1 MDILVTGGAGFIGS
15 HVLEKLQKVSEQSAE
30 EIKVVVLDD
39 LSNGSR
45 EHVPSGMELVV
56 GDVRDQHVVEDVFSR
71 HHFSAVIHLAAQTMV
86 PVSVENPLLD
96 CQVNLGG
103 ILHILEA
110 CRKWQVPH
118 VLFSSSAAVYGDN
131 LHIPLKESEPLCP
144 MSPYGITKMT
154 TEQYMR
160 VYHELYGLDATV
172 FRFANVYGER
182 QGEKGEGGVVS
193 IFCKFLSQGSPI
205 TVYGDGNQTRDF
217 VYAGDIA
224 SAIVQAL
231 PLTGYHTINVSTG
244 TETSINDLIRS
255 FERVI
260 GHKAEVQYAPL
271 RPGDIQRSVLSNKE
285 LIQTLHI
292 KPEMTLEQGIA
303 RTYTWYKHPM

>member
-1 MDILVTGGAGFIGS
+1 
-15 HVLEKLQKVSEQSAE
+15 
-30 EIKVVVLDD
+30 
-39 LSNGSR
+39 
-45 EHVPSGMELVV
+45 
-56 GDVRDQHVVEDVFSR
+56 
-71 HHFSAVIHLAAQTMV
+71 MV

-110 CRKWQVPH
+110 CRTFHVPH

-131 LHIPLKESEPLCP
+131 PRIPLAETEKLRPS
-144 MSPYGITKMT
+144 SPYGITKMT
-154 TEQYMR
+154 TEHYLR

-193 IFCKFLSQGSPI
+193 IFCKLLSQGNPI

-244 TETSINDLIRS
+244 TETSINDLIHS
-255 FERVI
+255 FEQAI
-260 GHKAEVQYAPL
+260 GHKAEVQYAPP

-285 LIQTLHI
+285 LIQILHM

-303 RTYTWYKHPM
+303 HTFDWYKHLM

>member
-56 GDVRDQHVVEDVFSR
+56 GDVRDQHVVEDIFSR

-231 PLTGYHTINVSTG
+231 PLTGCHTINVSTG

>member
-30 EIKVVVLDD
+30 KIKVVILDD

-56 GDVRDQHVVEDVFSR
+56 GDVRNQHVVENVFSR

-154 TEQYMR
+154 MEQYMR

-193 IFCKFLSQGSPI
+193 IFCKLLSQGSPI

-255 FERVI
+255 FERAI
-260 GHKAEVQYAPL
+260 GHKAEVQYAPP
-271 RPGDIQRSVLSNKE
+271 RPGDIQHSVLSNKE

-303 RTYTWYKHPM
+303 RTFTWYKHPM

>member
-15 HVLEKLQKVSEQSAE
+15 HVLEKLQKVNKQSDE
-30 EIKVVVLDD
+30 EMKIVVLDD

-45 EHVPSGMELVV
+45 EHVPSGIELVI
-56 GDVRDQHVVEDVFSR
+56 GDVRDGNIVEDVFSQ

-86 PVSVENPLLD
+86 PVSVENPILD

-182 QGEKGEGGVVS
+182 QGERGEGGVVS
-193 IFCKFLSQGSPI
+193 IFCKLLSQGKPI
-205 TVYGDGNQTRDF
+205 TIYGDGNQTRDF

-224 SAIVQAL
+224 SAMVEAL
-231 PLTGYHTINVSTG
+231 PLTGYHTINISTE
-244 TETSINDLIRS
+244 TETSINDLVQS
-255 FERVI
+255 FERAI
-260 GHKAEVQYAPL
+260 GHKAEVHYASP

-285 LIQTLHI
+285 LKQTLHME
-292 KPEMTLEQGIA
+292 PEMNLEQGIA
-303 RTYTWYKHPM
+303 RTFAWYKQKM

>member
-71 HHFSAVIHLAAQTMV
+71 HHFSTVIHLAAQTMV

-193 IFCKFLSQGSPI
+193 IFCKLLSQGNPI

-255 FERVI
+255 FERAI
-260 GHKAEVQYAPL
+260 GHKAEVQYAPP

>member
-56 GDVRDQHVVEDVFSR
+56 GDVRDKNMIEDVFSR
-71 HHFSAVIHLAAQTMV
+71 HHISAVIHLAAQTMV
-86 PVSVENPLLD
+86 PVSVENPILD

-103 ILHILEA
+103 ILRILEA

-131 LHIPLKESEPLCP
+131 LHIPMKESEPLCP

-154 TEQYMR
+154 TEQYLR

-193 IFCKFLSQGSPI
+193 IFCKLLSQGKPI

-244 TETSINDLIRS
+244 TETSVNDLVHS
-255 FERVI
+255 FERAI
-260 GHKAEVQYAPL
+260 GHKATVNYAPS
-271 RPGDIQRSVLSNKE
+271 RPGDIQRSVLSNEK
-285 LIQTLHI
+285 LRHTLHI
-292 KPEMTLEQGIA
+292 EPVMTLEQGIA
-303 RTYTWYKHPM
+303 RTFAWYKHQM

>member
-1 MDILVTGGAGFIGS
+1 
-15 HVLEKLQKVSEQSAE
+15 
-30 EIKVVVLDD
+30 
-39 LSNGSR
+39 
-45 EHVPSGMELVV
+45 
-56 GDVRDQHVVEDVFSR
+56 
-71 HHFSAVIHLAAQTMV
+71 
-86 PVSVENPLLD
+86 
-96 CQVNLGG
+96 
-103 ILHILEA
+103 
-110 CRKWQVPH
+110 
-118 VLFSSSAAVYGDN
+118 
-131 LHIPLKESEPLCP
+131 
-144 MSPYGITKMT
+144 MT

-255 FERVI
+255 FERAI
-260 GHKAEVQYAPL
+260 GHKAEVQYASP

>member
-1 MDILVTGGAGFIGS
+1 MDILVTGWAGFIGS

-39 LSNGSR
+39 LTNGSR

-56 GDVRDQHVVEDVFSR
+56 RDVRDKNMIEDVFS
-71 HHFSAVIHLAAQTMV
+71 HHHISAVIHLAAQTMV
-86 PVSVENPLLD
+86 PVSVENPILD
-96 CQVNLGG
+96 FQVNLGG

-193 IFCKFLSQGSPI
+193 IFCKLLSQGNPI

-244 TETSINDLIRS
+244 TETSINDLIHL
-255 FERVI
+255 FERAI
-260 GHKAEVQYAPL
+260 GHKAEVQYVPS

-285 LIQTLHI
+285 LV
-292 KPEMTLEQGIA
+292 
-303 RTYTWYKHPM
+303 

>member
-1 MDILVTGGAGFIGS
+1 
-15 HVLEKLQKVSEQSAE
+15 
-30 EIKVVVLDD
+30 
-39 LSNGSR
+39 
-45 EHVPSGMELVV
+45 MELVV
-56 GDVRDQHVVEDVFSR
+56 GDVRNQNVVEDVFSR

-193 IFCKFLSQGSPI
+193 IFCKLLSQGKPI

-244 TETSINDLIRS
+244 TETSINDLIHS
-255 FERVI
+255 FERAI
-260 GHKAEVQYAPL
+260 GHKAEVQYAPP

-285 LIQTLHI
+285 LIQTLHM
-292 KPEMTLEQGIA
+292 KPEMILEQGIA

>member
-30 EIKVVVLDD
+30 KIKVVVLDD

-56 GDVRDQHVVEDVFSR
+56 GDVRNRNVVEDVFSR
-71 HHFSAVIHLAAQTMV
+71 HYFSAVIHLAAQTMV

-103 ILHILEA
+103 ILRILEA

-193 IFCKFLSQGSPI
+193 IFCKLLSQGKPI

-217 VYAGDIA
+217 VYSGDIA

-255 FERVI
+255 FERAI
-260 GHKAEVQYAPL
+260 GHKAEVQYASP

-285 LIQTLHI
+285 LIQTLHM

>member
-30 EIKVVVLDD
+30 KIKVVVLDD

-56 GDVRDQHVVEDVFSR
+56 GDVRNQHVVENVFSR

-193 IFCKFLSQGSPI
+193 IFCKLLSQGNPI

-255 FERVI
+255 FEQAI
-260 GHKAEVQYAPL
+260 GHKAEVQYAPP

-303 RTYTWYKHPM
+303 RTYTWYEHPM